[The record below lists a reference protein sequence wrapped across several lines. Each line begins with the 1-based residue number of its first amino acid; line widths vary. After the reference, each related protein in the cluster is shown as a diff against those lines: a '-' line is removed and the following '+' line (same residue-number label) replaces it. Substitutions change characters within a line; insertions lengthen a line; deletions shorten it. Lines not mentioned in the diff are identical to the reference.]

1 METPDASI
9 TRMMRCACATHGRRT
24 GGAVC
29 FSSFFFFCA
38 PCPAGGLARSALV
51 DADMAR
57 GAALGTGES
66 DLVAAAEAVGV
77 GGRRR
82 RRGGGGAAHHDMVT
96 LLAMVVAVVVMVVM
110 MVVAVVVMVV
120 MMVVAA
126 AALGGAGVVPIAV
139 VVMALEVG
147 VEEE

>member
-9 TRMMRCACATHGRRT
+9 TRMMRCACATHGRQT

-29 FSSFFFFCA
+29 FSSFCFFCA

-66 DLVAAAEAVGV
+66 DLVAAAEAVRI

-96 LLAMVVAVVVMVVM
+96 LLAMVAPL
-110 MVVAVVVMVV
+110 VVMVV

>member
-9 TRMMRCACATHGRRT
+9 TRMMRCACATHGRQT

-29 FSSFFFFCA
+29 FSSFFVSSA
-38 PCPAGGLARSALV
+38 VRPAGGLARSALV

-66 DLVAAAEAVGV
+66 DLVAAAEAVGI

-82 RRGGGGAAHHDMVT
+82 RRGGGGAAHHDMVM
-96 LLAMVVAVVVMVVM
+96 LLAMVAVVVMVVM